1 MFSLSVIVGATT
13 WSLLYQNADAANLA
27 IAAFDSE
34 IEPGKYISFQDDFG
48 QRATFKFDSMDAWML
63 EDMDKSKIAHQE
75 RMLFAERVRL
85 GAAKVA
91 STDPAF
97 RQPMLNGPAMLSPGF
112 PRN

>member
-13 WSLLYQNADAANLA
+13 WSLLYQNEESA
-27 IAAFDSE
+27 IVAIKTFDDTPEYVFLS
-34 IEPGKYISFQDDFG
+34 DDFG
-48 QRATFKFDSMDAWML
+48 QRATLKYKSIDGWML